1 MLKQRRKVYSSL
13 IKEIFTLNQECL
25 RSLDQEGSGCTQ
37 SKSKKAYTQLFSVY
51 VKVQTALLNVDQR
64 NTKFIF
70 KKKKRNQ
77 VNLFIQ
83 DQEAKNFIIESI
95 NNYHK
100 TTWNVTNT
108 PPDP

>member
-25 RSLDQEGSGCTQ
+25 DQEGSGCTQ
-37 SKSKKAYTQLFSVY
+37 SKSKKAYTRLFSVY

-100 TTWNVTNT
+100 TT
-108 PPDP
+108 